1 MSCNEKTALLA
12 TQPGHHHQQQQ
23 HIIVLPSA
31 RKDPGDYEP
40 IHTTADYSYGLTL
53 EELLPFALDP
63 WWQKVRRL
71 CLGGLGL
78 AFLLTL
84 IAGVALAYS
93 GNACQTN
100 RAISGNATATTLPA
114 PLALTTNGTT
124 ASFSST
130 TQLLLTSL

>member
-12 TQPGHHHQQQQ
+12 KQQGHRHLEQKQ
-23 HIIVLPSA
+23 HIIVVPSSP
-31 RKDPGDYEP
+31 RKHSEDYGP
-40 IHTTADYSYGLTL
+40 IYTTAEFSYGLTL

-84 IAGVALAYS
+84 IAGLALAYS
-93 GNACQTN
+93 SNVCQQS
-100 RAISGNATATTLPA
+100 RAISGNATAPSATLPT
-114 PLALTTNGTT
+114 PLAL
-124 ASFSST
+124 ASNDSMT
-130 TQLLLTSL
+130 TQLLLASL